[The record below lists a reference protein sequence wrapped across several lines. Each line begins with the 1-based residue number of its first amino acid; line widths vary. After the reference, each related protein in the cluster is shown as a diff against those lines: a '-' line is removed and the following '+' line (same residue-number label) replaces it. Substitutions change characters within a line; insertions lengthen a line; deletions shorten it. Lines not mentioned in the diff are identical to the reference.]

1 MSLPLFLLAIFSIVV
16 GFFTKDIFIGFG
28 SDFWD
33 YSIFMLSQNYSLR
46 DIEFINIL
54 DKLTPLIFTLMG
66 TFVAYYIYAFALGDV
81 YLLKQKPL
89 FQKVYNFLSR
99 KWYFDRL
106 YNEFITQ

>member
-1 MSLPLFLLAIFSIVV
+1 MSLPLFLLAIFSITV

-54 DKLTPLIFTLMG
+54 DGYSTTSLIKDSS
-66 TFVAYYIYAFALGDV
+66 I
-81 YLLKQKPL
+81 
-89 FQKVYNFLSR
+89 
-99 KWYFDRL
+99 
-106 YNEFITQ
+106 